1 MPLRN
6 GEAEITPEAVME
18 VRGGVV
24 IIRRDVE
31 DMGSCLIKLIS

>member
-1 MPLRN
+1 MFFRN
-6 GEAEITPEAVME
+6 GEVEIIFEVVME

-31 DMGSCLIKLIS
+31 DMGFCLIKFIF